1 MFCCSFN
8 FFLTSHYRYFSFPFF
23 EAFSLYPDLL
33 SRVCFTRT
41 GIKMFR
47 YANICGFSL
56 LSPYKIAVH
65 EIHVFLLKI
74 ILPFTRGSGQHKETT
89 GQVFRFPCRRMVC
102 AAVQEKRCQS
112 VSSEEEKSFQ
122 MNCKT
127 EGSKGTAGLEWQL
140 RFGVCST
147 ISTFIRA
154 YLGDTAMPLRQEASC
169 GGQMACY
176 FPGVWIYEC
185 LFYSVYFKGISSSIE
200 IFHHT
205 LQKAEGVMMQHTHLK
220 L

>member
-1 MFCCSFN
+1 MQNLCFAVVWI
-8 FFLTSHYRYFSFPFF
+8 FFLTCHYRYSSFPFF

-74 ILPFTRGSGQHKETT
+74 ILPFTRRSGQHKETT

-102 AAVQEKRCQS
+102 AAVQGKRCQS
-112 VSSEEEKSFQ
+112 VSSEEEKKLPDELQNWGQQRDSRSGMTATICSLQHNFHIHKGLPRWYCYVPQARSFLWR
-122 MNCKT
+122 
-127 EGSKGTAGLEWQL
+127 ADGLLFPWCL
-140 RFGVCST
+140 N
-147 ISTFIRA
+147 
-154 YLGDTAMPLRQEASC
+154 LGMSVLLS
-169 GGQMACY
+169 
-176 FPGVWIYEC
+176 
-185 LFYSVYFKGISSSIE
+185 LF
-200 IFHHT
+200 
-205 LQKAEGVMMQHTHLK
+205 
-220 L
+220 